1 MSWDD
6 MALGEDD
13 VITRECFACGRQ
25 VHDLEAMDPADVD
38 TFLLEN
44 VRLEHDDGRPAECV
58 KLFQRPDGRVMTSE
72 CDVGRKR
79 RHARS
84 AAVALSVTFALA
96 SMFFLHVVFAVPRM
110 VDPRDDEDVMAE
122 RERPSV
128 AVPVKRVE
136 DSWAAVA
143 IDDDVDDEAPKV
155 PMVPTVIIDEE
166 ALARDDDPENE
177 RFGTSAR
184 TERAVALRRAK
195 DNPVIPGT
203 IFLIGWNPR
212 DYFFY
217 YGASF

>member
-25 VHDLEAMDPADVD
+25 VHNLEAMDPADAD
-38 TFLLEN
+38 AFLLEN
-44 VRLEHDDGRPAECV
+44 VRLEHDDGRPSECV

-84 AAVALSVTFALA
+84 AAVALAVTFALA
-96 SMFFLHVVFAVPRM
+96 SAFFFHVVFAVPRM
-110 VDPRDDEDVMAE
+110 VDPRDEGDVMAE
-122 RERPSV
+122 RERPAV
-128 AVPVKRVE
+128 AVPAKRVE
-136 DSWAAVA
+136 DSWVF
-143 IDDDVDDEAPKV
+143 IQDDDFDDEPRAAPKV
-155 PMVPTVIIDEE
+155 PTVIVDEE

-203 IFLIGWNPR
+203 IYLIGWNPR
-212 DYFFY
+212 DYYFY
-217 YGASF
+217 YGTSF